1 MKRRRRNCFILSRT
15 LNTPDPD
22 HRTWSWTL
30 SKLRYL
36 TMSFASCNML
46 KLIHFPNLDVSQ
58 TPLSNHH
65 HHHHHHQSLNNEGR
79 WGTTDDFA
87 TSFLNFFPLFSTDL
101 LDLANSRPVHSL
113 MLSSHFFFC
122 PPCLLPLLPTFIV
135 SRKMDLARP
144 DERETWLF
152 HCSSRFFTMVRSLRV
167 IRISAESWQQQQ
179 QKDHVS
185 CYEQSVKQTY
195 ITGPE

>member
-1 MKRRRRNCFILSRT
+1 MR
-15 LNTPDPD
+15 
-22 HRTWSWTL
+22 
-30 SKLRYL
+30 L
-36 TMSFASCNML
+36 TRPL
-46 KLIHFPNLDVSQ
+46 KPSYPFFLLLFFVHLH
-58 TPLSNHH
+58 L
-65 HHHHHHQSLNNEGR
+65 SLNRGGR
-79 WGTTDDFA
+79 WSPTDDFT
-87 TSFLNFFPLFSTDL
+87 TSFVHFSLFSTAL
-101 LDLANSRPVHSL
+101 WDLANSRPVRSL
-113 MLSSHFFFC
+113 MPSSHFFFC